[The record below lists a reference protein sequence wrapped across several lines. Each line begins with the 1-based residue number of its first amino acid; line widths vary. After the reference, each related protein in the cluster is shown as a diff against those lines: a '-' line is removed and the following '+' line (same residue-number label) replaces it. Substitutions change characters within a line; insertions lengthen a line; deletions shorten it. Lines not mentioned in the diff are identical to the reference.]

1 MKCLL
6 LSLTP
11 GAAAVVDFIR
21 DFERRSDSG
30 VRLENAIRSLVS
42 RRRLLPTV
50 DPCSRQVSARHA
62 QSLWAT
68 LANRGYEFS
77 PALLYQTP

>member
-30 VRLENAIRSLVS
+30 VRLENAIRSLV
-42 RRRLLPTV
+42 
-50 DPCSRQVSARHA
+50 CSEAPGLSYAGLTFILIFA
-62 QSLWAT
+62 
-68 LANRGYEFS
+68 
-77 PALLYQTP
+77 